1 MKIYLK
7 TENIE
12 KFLQTKASLV
22 NTIVGVVTSD
32 SDIVKI
38 KLTNTANFVGNLAND
53 NLLNEWNLL
62 YKISNFTQYKKIVL
76 DIDSNVIKFSG
87 YQYLDLDI
95 IDDLDPEFYN
105 EIKKIYFKFNTAELE
120 LNEIEI
126 KRNCIGELIEN
137 LHQRLENNDNLY
149 WKLNLLIVF
158 EYLFLFIQE
167 MGDDISLE
175 DSLNIKLKN
184 IIKILLNEE
193 EISFETGLSSLGK
206 EFYNI
211 LDKLSNNQT
220 YDLKFI
226 FLSSPL
232 REKEW
237 FLYNLLKKMK
247 SEIGNEF
254 LAKSSNRMKI
264 SYFHTHKDNRKP
276 TYDFIF
282 GFLNTL
288 DNNAKKDEYLNFF
301 NRFNEVNSF
310 LAAVSKE
317 NILININT
325 FFSYRQTIPG
335 FYLDMSEFYID
346 ILIPMSDNFN
356 INLRF
361 GCSGDLNNQTPY
373 SRVGLFTY
381 NPQIEQ
387 YSLNALYR
395 TPNMLPP
402 VGLNQAYY
410 IIKWITIV

>member
-53 NLLNEWNLL
+53 NLRNEWNLL

-206 EFYNI
+206 EF
-211 LDKLSNNQT
+211 
-220 YDLKFI
+220 
-226 FLSSPL
+226 
-232 REKEW
+232 
-237 FLYNLLKKMK
+237 
-247 SEIGNEF
+247 
-254 LAKSSNRMKI
+254 
-264 SYFHTHKDNRKP
+264 
-276 TYDFIF
+276 
-282 GFLNTL
+282 
-288 DNNAKKDEYLNFF
+288 
-301 NRFNEVNSF
+301 
-310 LAAVSKE
+310 
-317 NILININT
+317 
-325 FFSYRQTIPG
+325 
-335 FYLDMSEFYID
+335 
-346 ILIPMSDNFN
+346 
-356 INLRF
+356 
-361 GCSGDLNNQTPY
+361 
-373 SRVGLFTY
+373 
-381 NPQIEQ
+381 
-387 YSLNALYR
+387 
-395 TPNMLPP
+395 
-402 VGLNQAYY
+402 
-410 IIKWITIV
+410 

>member
-53 NLLNEWNLL
+53 NLRNEWNLL

-206 EFYNI
+206 EFYN
-211 LDKLSNNQT
+211 T
-220 YDLKFI
+220 
-226 FLSSPL
+226 
-232 REKEW
+232 R
-237 FLYNLLKKMK
+237 
-247 SEIGNEF
+247 
-254 LAKSSNRMKI
+254 
-264 SYFHTHKDNRKP
+264 
-276 TYDFIF
+276 
-282 GFLNTL
+282 
-288 DNNAKKDEYLNFF
+288 
-301 NRFNEVNSF
+301 
-310 LAAVSKE
+310 
-317 NILININT
+317 
-325 FFSYRQTIPG
+325 
-335 FYLDMSEFYID
+335 
-346 ILIPMSDNFN
+346 
-356 INLRF
+356 
-361 GCSGDLNNQTPY
+361 
-373 SRVGLFTY
+373 
-381 NPQIEQ
+381 
-387 YSLNALYR
+387 
-395 TPNMLPP
+395 
-402 VGLNQAYY
+402 
-410 IIKWITIV
+410 

>member
-1 MKIYLK
+1 MKVYLK

-12 KFLQTKASLV
+12 YFLQTGISLV
-22 NTIVGVVTSD
+22 NTIVGVVTLD

-38 KLTNTANFVGNLAND
+38 KLANTTNFVGNSAN
-53 NLLNEWNLL
+53 NNRQNEWNLI

-76 DIDSNVIKFSG
+76 NIEPDTLKFSG
-87 YQYLDLDI
+87 YQYFDLDI
-95 IDDLDPEFYN
+95 IEELDPEFYN
-105 EIKKIYFKFNTAELE
+105 EIKRIYFKFNTAKLE
-120 LNEIEI
+120 LNEPKI
-126 KRNCIGELIEN
+126 KNDCIGELIEN
-137 LHQRLENNDNLY
+137 LYQRLENSDNLY

-167 MGDDISLE
+167 MGDNISLE
-175 DSLNIKLKN
+175 ESLNIKLKN

-211 LDKLSNNQT
+211 LDKLSNSQN

-226 FLSSPL
+226 FLASPL
-232 REKEW
+232 REREW

-247 SEIGNEF
+247 SEIGNKF
-254 LAKSSNRMKI
+254 LEKSSNRMKI

-282 GFLNTL
+282 SFLNTL
-288 DNNAKKDEYLNFF
+288 DNNIKKDEYLNFF

-317 NILININT
+317 DILINMNT
-325 FFSYRQTIPG
+325 FFYYCQTIPT

-346 ILIPMSDNFN
+346 ILIPMSYNFN

-361 GCSGDLNNQTPY
+361 GCSGDLNNMTPY
-373 SRVGLFTY
+373 SRIGLFTY
-381 NPQIEQ
+381 NSQTGQ
-387 YSLNALYR
+387 YSLSALYGAHDI
-395 TPNMLPP
+395 LPKLN
-402 VGLNQAYY
+402 LNQAYY
-410 IIKWITIV
+410 IIKWITII